1 MSTPGT
7 TGPGLEGAD
16 QGGLRRLVILGA
28 SGDLTSRLLLPALA
42 ALVAHGS
49 APAGL
54 EVVGVARDD
63 WDDAR
68 FRSHCEQA
76 LDRFAAQVDPE
87 ARRTVLQSLTYVRGD
102 VTDPE
107 QLRAAVGTAP
117 CAVYLALPNTVF
129 APTCRALSE
138 VGLADGSVL
147 VVEKPFGTDLDD
159 ARSLN
164 ALVTQVVP
172 EDRVFRVDHFL
183 AKQTVVNV
191 LGLRFANRVFEPLWN
206 AVHVESVDVVFDET
220 LGLEGRAGYY
230 DGAGALRDMLQ
241 NHLLQV
247 LALIAME
254 PPTSTRARDLRDRRV
269 DALRAVSA
277 HDARSAATSVRA
289 RYAAGTVDGRAL
301 PAYADEPGVDPAR
314 GTETYAEVVL
324 HVDNWRWAGVPFRL
338 RSGKAL
344 DRARQEV
351 VITFRPVPHL
361 PFPSTTSARPNVLR
375 LSLKPDRVALELNVN
390 GPGDPFEVE
399 PAELDLQLP
408 DHELTPYSL
417 LLADI
422 LDAEPTL
429 SIGGYEA
436 EECWRIVEPVLAA
449 WGSGEVPLLEYAAG
463 SSGPDRLPLRPS
475 SAQEGALPP
484 RQDDLGAQPPA
495 RRAT

>member
-1 MSTPGT
+1 MS
-7 TGPGLEGAD
+7 AD
-16 QGGLRRLVILGA
+16 RTGLRRLVILGA

-63 WDDAR
+63 WDDER
-68 FRSHCEQA
+68 FRAHCQPA
-76 LDRFAAQVDPE
+76 LDRFAGHVDAA
-87 ARRTVLQSLTYVRGD
+87 ARRTLLQALTYVRAD
-102 VTDPE
+102 VTDAD
-107 QLRAAVGTAP
+107 QLAAAVGSTA

-129 APTCRALSE
+129 APTCSALRS

-147 VVEKPFGTDLDD
+147 VVEKPFGTGLDD

-164 ALVTQVVP
+164 ALVRQVVP

-191 LGLRFANRVFEPLWN
+191 LGLRFANRVFEPVWN
-206 AVHVESVDVVFDET
+206 AVHVASVDIVFDET
-220 LGLEGRAGYY
+220 LALEGRAGYY

-247 LALIAME
+247 LALVAME
-254 PPTSTRARDLRDRRV
+254 PPTSTSARDLRDRRV
-269 DALRAVSA
+269 DALRAVSV
-277 HDARSAATSVRA
+277 HDPQSAASSVRA
-289 RYAAGTVDGRAL
+289 RYTAGSVGGRVL

-314 GTETYAEVVL
+314 GTETYAEL
-324 HVDNWRWAGVPFRL
+324 LLAVDNWRWAGVPFRL

-344 DRARQEV
+344 TRGRQEV
-351 VITFRPVPHL
+351 VIAFRPVPHL
-361 PFPSTTSARPNVLR
+361 PFPTPDPVRPNVLR

-390 GPGDPFEVE
+390 GPGDPFELE
-399 PAELDLQLP
+399 PAELGLELP

-417 LLADI
+417 LLADVF
-422 LDAEPTL
+422 DAEPTL
-429 SIGGYEA
+429 SIGGDEA

-449 WGSGEVPLLEYAAG
+449 WEAGQVPLIEYPAG
-463 SSGPDRLPLRPS
+463 TAGPERLPTLPRP
-475 SAQEGALPP
+475 
-484 RQDDLGAQPPA
+484 
-495 RRAT
+495 